1 MIRNWKYIL
10 LGFYFGFVLIKSE
23 AVSWFRIVEMFHFQS
38 FHLFGVIGSAV
49 VTGIISVFIIKGVH
63 LTTIKDEPIDLKP
76 KPFLLKANLFGGI
89 IFGLGWAI
97 VGACTVPLF
106 IHFGAGTFIII
117 VPIISATFGTLVYGL
132 LKEKLPH

>member
-1 MIRNWKYIL
+1 MMKNLKYIL

-49 VTGIISVFIIKGVH
+49 VTGIISVFLIKRLY
-63 LTTIKDEPIDLKP
+63 LTTVKDEPIDLKP
-76 KPFLLKANLFGGI
+76 KPFLFKANLFGGI

-97 VGACTVPLF
+97 VGACTAPLF
-106 IHFGAGTFIII
+106 IHFGAGNFIII
-117 VPIISATFGTLVYGL
+117 IPIISATLGALVYGL